1 MIDTKYFK
9 LSTGMSYFED
19 ESPKLFVDW
28 FLHRGNPRYYSWN
41 DIAYFSFG
49 IFGFKCIIEFHF
61 NFQEIEREMD
71 DEQVNNIYDKL
82 GNMWRKDD

>member
-9 LSTGMSYFED
+9 LTTGTTYLEQP
-19 ESPKLFVDW
+19 PKLFVDW

-49 IFGFKCIIEFHF
+49 IFGFECIIEFHF
-61 NFQEIEREMD
+61 NFQEIEREMSD
-71 DEQVNNIYDKL
+71 NKVSEFNKRLD
-82 GNMWRKDD
+82 NMWRKDD